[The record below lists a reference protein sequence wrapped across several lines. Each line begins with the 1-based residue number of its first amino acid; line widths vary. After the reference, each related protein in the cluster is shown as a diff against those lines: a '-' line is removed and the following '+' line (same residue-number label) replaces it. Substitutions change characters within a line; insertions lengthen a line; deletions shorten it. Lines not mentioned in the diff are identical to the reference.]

1 MKSLYSTV
9 KFHEIPL
16 NDSIYSIYSINK
28 SMILPMTSPVFT
40 MKSLFFHGEPP
51 VFGMAMAGAVAL
63 PRPLAGSWVLELG
76 AGPGLPGLAAAKMG
90 ARCLWEQEEYL
101 LFIGNC

>member
-1 MKSLYSTV
+1 
-9 KFHEIPL
+9 
-16 NDSIYSIYSINK
+16 
-28 SMILPMTSPVFT
+28 
-40 MKSLFFHGEPP
+40 
-51 VFGMAMAGAVAL
+51 MAGAVAL

-101 LFIGNC
+101 GLSENRVPLNPMVNNNYPY